1 MIEEYFRKQQESLL
15 DEKLNLEKEYTKILN
30 QIVETEKFIELLE
43 EKSDPNFE
51 SFTPRDV
58 NVKNRSE
65 IKCLQETKKKLSE
78 EKNTIKIRIDECR
91 LKIEEFQTFLH
102 SVREEK
108 TKIEEERKVRQ
119 EQVLSNLDILKYV
132 SCEKEQLTDKL
143 KEAIVHPM
151 SELIQK
157 VKQINQFMNVD
168 RERARLELQQLS
180 SNMEVIESNISS
192 LLDQSCSGEQF
203 YDLTSCIDKYV
214 TEYNQ
219 MHEEN
224 LQISYEID
232 NSGFKYELFIY
243 QAIRNVLVAMIDDS
257 VIKSTNM
264 KVVVFSIG
272 NENRFEIQI
281 KIADSEVTEELKSI
295 LVHDNRINLYTNL
308 LSVKIN
314 YDFDNRNEFVI
325 SFDY

>member
-1 MIEEYFRKQQESLL
+1 MIEEYFRKQQENLL
-15 DEKLNLEKEYTKILN
+15 DQKLNLEKEYTKILN

-65 IKCLQETKKKLSE
+65 IKSLQETKKKLSE

-132 SCEKEQLTDKL
+132 SCEKEQLTDKF
-143 KEAIVHPM
+143 KEAIVNPM

-157 VKQINQFMNVD
+157 VKQINQFMNLD

-180 SNMEVIESNISS
+180 SNMEAIESNINSI
-192 LLDQSCSGEQF
+192 LDQSCTSEQF
-203 YDLTSCIDKYV
+203 YNLTSYIDKYV

-219 MHEEN
+219 GHKEN

-232 NSGFKYELFIY
+232 SSGFKYESFIY
-243 QAIRNVLVAMIDDS
+243 QAIRNVLVAIIDDS

-264 KVVVFSIG
+264 KVIVFPIG

-281 KIADSEVTEELKSI
+281 KIDDSEATEELKSI
-295 LVHDNRINLYTNL
+295 LVHDNRINIYKNL

-325 SFDY
+325 SFNY

>member
-65 IKCLQETKKKLSE
+65 IKCLQDTKKKLSE
-78 EKNTIKIRIDECR
+78 EKNTIKIRIEECR

-108 TKIEEERKVRQ
+108 TKIEEERKIRQ

-143 KEAIVHPM
+143 KEAILYPM

-180 SNMEVIESNISS
+180 SNMEVIENNINS
-192 LLDQSCSGEQF
+192 LLDQSCSSEQF
-203 YDLTSCIDKYV
+203 YDLNSYIDKYV

-219 MHEEN
+219 VHEKK

-232 NSGFKYELFIY
+232 NSGFQYESFIN
-243 QAIRNVLVAMIDDS
+243 QAIRNMLIAIIGDC

-264 KVVVFSIG
+264 KVVVFPIG

-281 KIADSEVTEELKSI
+281 KIGDSEVTKELESI
-295 LVHDNRINLYTNL
+295 LVHDNRINIYTNL

-314 YDFDNRNEFVI
+314 FTFDNRNEFVV